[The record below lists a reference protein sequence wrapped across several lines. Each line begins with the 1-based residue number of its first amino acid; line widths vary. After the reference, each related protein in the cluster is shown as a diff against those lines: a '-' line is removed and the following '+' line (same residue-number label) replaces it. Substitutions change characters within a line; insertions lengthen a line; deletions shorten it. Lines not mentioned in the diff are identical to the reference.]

1 MAPSASVLLGSATS
15 LHEPLRVSP
24 QHLTRARLSY
34 YFRSNPKVFFDMSI
48 GGKPA
53 GRIVMD
59 LRADVG
65 ESAER
70 VVVLVV
76 AAAVGRIL
84 VKFVRLIACLIRLSL
99 QSPRRSRTFAPYAPE
114 RRDSDSRFVTGS
126 PCRSCWWPGRP
137 VKE

>member
-84 VKFVRLIACLIRLSL
+84 VKFVRLILA
-99 QSPRRSRTFAPYAPE
+99 
-114 RRDSDSRFVTGS
+114 
-126 PCRSCWWPGRP
+126 
-137 VKE
+137 